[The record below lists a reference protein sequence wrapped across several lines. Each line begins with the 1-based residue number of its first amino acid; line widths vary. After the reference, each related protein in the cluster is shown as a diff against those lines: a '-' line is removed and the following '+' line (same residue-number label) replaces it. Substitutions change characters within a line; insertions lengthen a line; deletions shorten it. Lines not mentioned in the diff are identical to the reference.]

1 MTSKYYPITKN
12 GFLDMFRY
20 LSANPDEENYNMAVW
35 LLEQMFE
42 LGIELDQQFLK
53 PLVILNVLQPVIGV
67 PHETT

>member
-1 MTSKYYPITKN
+1 
-12 GFLDMFRY
+12 MFSY
-20 LSANPDEENYNMAVW
+20 LSVNPDEENCNVAVW